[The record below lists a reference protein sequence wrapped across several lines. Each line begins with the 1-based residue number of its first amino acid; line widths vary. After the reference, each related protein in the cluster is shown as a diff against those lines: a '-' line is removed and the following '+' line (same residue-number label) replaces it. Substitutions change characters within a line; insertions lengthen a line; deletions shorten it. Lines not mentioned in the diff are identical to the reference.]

1 MYTWTPNS
9 RDETTLFHM
18 PDGDHEMKELSK
30 SAIRMRRLRERR
42 RNGWTR
48 VIAIDVSAT
57 DAVALRG
64 AGFLRQ
70 GESAVDALSI
80 ALKRLVASI
89 R

>member
-1 MYTWTPNS
+1 
-9 RDETTLFHM
+9 
-18 PDGDHEMKELSK
+18 MKKDMNKSK
-30 SAIRMRRLRERR
+30 HSPGAIRMRRLRERR

-48 VIAIDVSAT
+48 VITVEVSAL

-64 AGFLRQ
+64 AGFLRP
-70 GESAVDALSI
+70 GDSAVDALPM